1 MSTRN
6 EAHRLRRFGEFSVD
20 LDRGMLFRGD
30 DEVHL
35 RPKAFQVLTILLDN
49 HGRLVTKAALHDA
62 VWKRVVVTD
71 DSLAHCI
78 ADIRRALADSGF
90 EMIKTVPRRGYIF
103 DHGVSRVTTP
113 DAESPEERH
122 RSAYRL
128 GAVVAALVA
137 AIMLVIGAGRSGEI
151 AETGAGEDSRAVAAV
166 AGADRS
172 SADIDARN
180 DHEKGRFF
188 FKRRGFGDLQRAE
201 DCFRSALERDP
212 EFAGAWIAL
221 AGVYSVRF
229 SEGEIGREE
238 ALALL
243 GDATR
248 HAITLAPDS
257 AEAHVRRAF
266 YYSLAGDP
274 LLARQYVETAIT
286 LDPND
291 VLVLGM
297 SAGVL
302 AHRSRFD
309 EAVELQRRAI
319 QGDPTSALQH
329 HNLVWYL
336 LAAGRVAEAAAAAE
350 QYHALKPRG
359 LDEEGKLLAD
369 VKILQGNYEQAL
381 LMARNMADGPTR
393 DRNLAMIHHEL
404 GQIAEADAALQRLLA
419 SEDEQAR
426 VHIAEVFAHR
436 GDTDAALS
444 WLAHALESP
453 GREVPTR
460 HQLWHDTLR
469 VLSPYLIELRSDER
483 WQALYADLLNARD
496 DSGFFLARAPV
507 VAAVERK

>member
-6 EAHRLRRFGEFSVD
+6 EAHRLRRFGEFSLD
-20 LDRGMLFRGD
+20 LDRGTLFRGD

-49 HGRLVTKAALHDA
+49 HGRLVSKAALHDA

-103 DHGVSRVTTP
+103 DHGVSRETAP
-113 DAESPEERH
+113 DSDSPGERH
-122 RSAYRL
+122 RPAYRL
-128 GAVVAALVA
+128 GAVAAALVA
-137 AIMLVIGAGRSGEI
+137 AIVLLIGAGRSGEI
-151 AETGAGEDSRAVAAV
+151 AEPGAGAESRAVAAV
-166 AGADRS
+166 AGAELS

-180 DHEKGRFF
+180 DYEKGRFF
-188 FKRRGFGDLQRAE
+188 FNRRGEGDLQRAE
-201 DCFRSALERDP
+201 ACFKAALERDP
-212 EFAGAWIAL
+212 EFAGAWTAL
-221 AGVYSVRF
+221 AGVYIVRF
-229 SEGEIGREE
+229 GEGELGREE

-257 AEAHVRRAF
+257 AEAHVRRAL
-266 YYSLAGDP
+266 YYSLAGDS
-274 LLARQYVETAIT
+274 LLARQHVETATT

-291 VLVLGM
+291 VLVLGI

-302 AHRSRFD
+302 AQRSHFD
-309 EAVELQRRAI
+309 AAIELQRRAI
-319 QGDPTSALQH
+319 QGDPTSAMHQ

-350 QYHALKPRG
+350 QYRALKPLG
-359 LDEEGKLLAD
+359 LREESELLAD
-369 VKILQGNYEQAL
+369 VKILEGNYEQAL

-404 GQIAEADAALQRLLA
+404 GQVAEADAALQRLLA
-419 SEDEQAR
+419 SEDEQATA
-426 VHIAEVFAHR
+426 HIAEVFAQR

-444 WLAHALESP
+444 WLAHVLESP
-453 GREVPTR
+453 GRETPTH
-460 HQLWHDTLR
+460 HQLWDNTLR

-483 WQALYADLLNARD
+483 WQALYADLLDARD
-496 DSGFFLARAPV
+496 DSGFFLAHAQV
-507 VAAVERK
+507 VAATGRE

>member
-6 EAHRLRRFGEFSVD
+6 EAHRLRRFGEFSLD
-20 LDRGMLFRGD
+20 LDRGTLFRGD

-49 HGRLVTKAALHDA
+49 HGRLVSKAELHDA
-62 VWKRVVVTD
+62 VWKRSVVTD

-78 ADIRRALADSGF
+78 ADIRRALAGSGF

-103 DHGVSRVTTP
+103 DHGVSRETAP
-113 DAESPEERH
+113 DAESPR
-122 RSAYRL
+122 RRDRPTYRL
-128 GAVVAALVA
+128 GGVAAALVA
-137 AIMLVIGAGRSGEI
+137 AVVLQIGAGRSGEI
-151 AETGAGEDSRAVAAV
+151 AEPGAGEESRAAAAV
-166 AGADRS
+166 ADAEPS

-180 DHEKGRFF
+180 DYEKGRFF
-188 FKRRGFGDLQRAE
+188 FKRRGEGDLQRAE
-201 DCFRSALERDP
+201 ACFKAALARDP
-212 EFAGAWIAL
+212 YFAGAWIAL
-221 AGVYSVRF
+221 AGVYSVRTG
-229 SEGEIGREE
+229 EGELGREE

-274 LLARQYVETAIT
+274 LLARQHVETAIT

-291 VLVLGM
+291 VLVLGV

-302 AHRSRFD
+302 AQRSHFD
-309 EAVELQRRAI
+309 EAIKLQRRAI
-319 QGDPTSALQH
+319 QGDPTSALHH

-350 QYHALKPRG
+350 QYHALKPLG
-359 LDEEGKLLAD
+359 LGEESELLTD

-381 LMARNMADGPTR
+381 LMTRSMADGPTR

-404 GQIAEADAALQRLLA
+404 GQVAEADAALQRLLA
-419 SEDEQAR
+419 SEDEQSR
-426 VHIAEVFAHR
+426 THIAEVFAHR

-453 GREVPTR
+453 GRETTMR
-460 HQLWHDTLR
+460 SQLWQDTLR
-469 VLSPYLIELRSDER
+469 VLSPYLIELRNDER
-483 WQALYADLLNARD
+483 WQALYADLLDARD
-496 DSGFFLARAPV
+496 DSGFFLARAHV
-507 VAAVERK
+507 VAAVKRK